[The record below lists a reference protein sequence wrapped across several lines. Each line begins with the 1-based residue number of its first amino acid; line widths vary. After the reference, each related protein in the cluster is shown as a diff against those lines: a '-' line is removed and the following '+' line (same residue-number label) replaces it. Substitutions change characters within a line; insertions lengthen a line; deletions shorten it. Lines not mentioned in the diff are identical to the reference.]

1 MTEGFGRLLRD
12 HRKFSAL
19 TQLQLADL
27 STLSVRAI
35 RDLEQGRAQRP
46 RPNTVRLLADGLELR
61 GSRRAAFEAA
71 ANAGD
76 EAGRKLAAELGCA
89 GPPAA
94 MNALLG
100 RETEVRVLADL
111 LLVDQH
117 RVVTVT
123 GIAGVGKTRL
133 AIEAAGLV
141 ARAGGTLVLW
151 KRCDRGPLPGPE
163 LLRMADLAGDRDA
176 LLVLDGLV
184 APAPADLPIMEL
196 LRRCPR
202 LRVLVTSD
210 APLNQGEE
218 RVAPLAPLPVPEAAR
233 SGDVEAVGRSPSVR
247 LLLRHIRALN
257 PAFRLG
263 VDNVRAIAEI
273 CRRCDGHPQVVEV
286 AGIWCALWSPDRVC
300 ARLAPDPDVL
310 PRPVETPGLTAALCR
325 SLATLGIRERELLV
339 RLLPLRSAWSV
350 DEAVALTGGEP
361 AETIGAVH
369 NLVLRGLV
377 RGGDRPGGTRFEV
390 LNLVRS
396 CVDGRL
402 GRFPGRPGE
411 TAAAE

>member
-1 MTEGFGRLLRD
+1 MTEDFGRLLRE
-12 HRKFSAL
+12 HRKLSAL

-71 ANAGD
+71 AGAGD
-76 EAGRKLAAELGCA
+76 AAVRALAAELHCTD
-89 GPPAA
+89 PPAA

-100 RETEVRVLADL
+100 REEQVRVLADL
-111 LLVDQH
+111 VLVDRH

-133 AIEAAGLV
+133 AIEVAGRV
-141 ARAGGTLVLW
+141 AESGLHVLW
-151 KRCDRGPLPGPE
+151 KRCDRGPVPGAE
-163 LLRMADLAGDRDA
+163 LLRTAELAGDRDV
-176 LLVLDGLV
+176 LLVLDGIAV
-184 APAPADLPIMEL
+184 PAPDLPIPEL
-196 LRRCPR
+196 LRRSPR
-202 LRVLVTSD
+202 LRLLVTSD
-210 APLNQGEE
+210 APLDQGEE
-218 RVAPLAPLPVPEAAR
+218 RVAPLPPLPVPEAAR
-233 SGDVEAVGRSPSVR
+233 SGDLVAVGRSPSVR

-263 VDNVRAIAEI
+263 DGNVRAIAEI
-273 CRRCDGHPQVVEV
+273 CRRCDGHPRAVEV
-286 AGIWCALWSPDRVC
+286 AGIWCALWSPQQVC
-300 ARLAPDPDVL
+300 AQLAQDPITR
-310 PRPVETPGLTAALCR
+310 PRPTVMEVPELTAAVHR
-325 SLATLGIRERELLV
+325 SLAALGARERQLLV

-350 DEAVALTGGEP
+350 EEVAALTGGEP
-361 AETIGAVH
+361 AETTAVVH

-377 RGGDRPGGTRFEV
+377 RGGDRPGGTEFEV

-396 CVDGRL
+396 CVA
-402 GRFPGRPGE
+402 GRPE
-411 TAAAE
+411 PLSV

>member
-1 MTEGFGRLLRD
+1 MTEDFGRLLRA
-12 HRKFSAL
+12 HRRLSAL

-76 EAGRKLAAELGCA
+76 AAVRALAAELHCTD
-89 GPPAA
+89 PPAA

-100 RETEVRVLADL
+100 REQEVRVLADL
-111 LLVDQH
+111 VLVDRH

-133 AIEAAGLV
+133 AIEVAGHV
-141 ARAGGTLVLW
+141 AESGLRVLW

-163 LLRMADLAGDRDA
+163 LLRTAELAGDRDV
-176 LLVLDGLV
+176 LLVLDGIAV
-184 APAPADLPIMEL
+184 PAPDLPILEL

-218 RVAPLAPLPVPEAAR
+218 RVAPLTPLPVPEAAR
-233 SGDVEAVGRSPSVR
+233 SGDLLAVGRSPSVR

-263 VDNVRAIAEI
+263 DGNVRAIAEI
-273 CRRCDGHPQVVEV
+273 CRRCDGHPRAVEV
-286 AGIWCALWSPDRVC
+286 AGIWCALWSPHQVC
-300 ARLAPDPDVL
+300 AQLAQDPIAL
-310 PRPVETPGLTAALCR
+310 PRPAATGMEIPGLTAALYR
-325 SLATLGIRERELLV
+325 SLAALGVRERQLLV

-350 DEAVALTGGEP
+350 EEVSALTGGEP
-361 AETIGAVH
+361 AETTAVVH

-377 RGGDRPGGTRFEV
+377 RGDDRPGGTEFEV

-396 CVDGRL
+396 CVA
-402 GRFPGRPGE
+402 GRPE
-411 TAAAE
+411 PLSV